1 MKINKEV
8 LKLKG
13 FPDSII
19 KTKWDEAH
27 LQSAAKVQ
35 RLAVELYEG
44 ECSCFTF
51 NDGGVLVDRVLD
63 DESFTVKDMLAVNFV
78 EYFAETLST
87 GYKPIDSKFLY
98 IYGIGEELA
107 NSTAFADKVL
117 SNLIK
122 YNQQRGN
129 SVIVNSDVQ
138 MASIFTRNY
147 PLSSALLETKTQ
159 IMRTK
164 G

>member
-1 MKINKEV
+1 MVNKEV

-13 FPDSII
+13 FPETILR
-19 KTKWDEAH
+19 TKWDEAH

-35 RLAVELYEG
+35 RLAIELHEG
-44 ECSCFTF
+44 ECACFTF
-51 NDGGVLVDRVLD
+51 NDGGVLIDRVLD
-63 DESFTVKDMLAVNFV
+63 DESFTVKDMLAINFV
-78 EYFAETLST
+78 EYFADTLADR
-87 GYKPIDSKFLY
+87 YKPVESKFLY
-98 IYGIGEELA
+98 IFGIGEELA
-107 NSTAFADKVL
+107 NSTTFADKVL

-122 YNQQRGN
+122 YNIQKGN
-129 SVIVNSDVQ
+129 SIVVNSDTQ
-138 MASIFTRNY
+138 MASIFSRNY